1 MPNFPTIHDFN
12 IGDSKSITRTV
23 TQELVSAF
31 ADLIGD
37 HDPIH
42 TDPEYAKTTMY
53 GRTIVH
59 GVYLDCCMS
68 ALLTEWPTGGVDV
81 SFMVKY
87 TAPVFAGDVLTTTGT
102 VREVKADRYR
112 VYIDTVITNQD
123 GIVVS
128 KGEAVV
134 KTEDGLK

>member
-12 IGDSKSITRTV
+12 VGDRKSITRKI
-23 TQELVSAF
+23 TQELVASF

-42 TDPEYAKTTMY
+42 TDPEYAKTTIY
-53 GRTIVH
+53 GRNIVH
-59 GVYLDCCMS
+59 GVYLDCCIS
-68 ALLTEWPTGGVDV
+68 ALLTAWPTGGVDC
-81 SFMVKY
+81 SFLVKY
-87 TAPVFAGDVLTTTGT
+87 TAPVFVGDTLTITGT
-102 VREVKADRYR
+102 VREVKEERYR

-123 GIVVS
+123 GVVVE